1 MIRKCSIDI
10 NIFKANVCVC
20 FNRIILF
27 LFNTRKRFFFRL
39 SADLWGQPEMK
50 NFSVTNLTNAS
61 FIQDSYELR
70 SELGVFEIALGV
82 FNDLHNVEFLFQF
95 LHLYLDVNNT
105 RCTTQYVYFIYIERE
120 WYLTKSYHIPHQPR
134 LECISQRAEAR
145 GLNCSSVGLL
155 YIVYDTNW

>member
-61 FIQDSYELR
+61 FIQNSYEVR

-105 RCTTQYVYFIYIERE
+105 RCTTQYVYFIYIYRERMIPDKI
-120 WYLTKSYHIPHQPR
+120 LSHSTSTKARMYQPEGR
-134 LECISQRAEAR
+134 GQRAE
-145 GLNCSSVGLL
+145 LL
-155 YIVYDTNW
+155 ECWFVVYSLWY

>member
-61 FIQDSYELR
+61 FIQDSYEVR

-105 RCTTQYVYFIYIERE
+105 RCTTQYVYFIYIYRE
-120 WYLTKSYHIPHQPR
+120 NDTWQNLITSHINQG
-134 LECISQRAEAR
+134 SNVSAR

-155 YIVYDTNW
+155 YIVYDINW